1 MNMNAKD
8 PICGGLVDTVKA
20 RHKSEYAGFQY
31 YFCSDACRDKFNE
44 GPDKVVGNPAT

>member
-20 RHKSEYAGFQY
+20 RHKSEHGGLEY

-44 GPDKVVGNPAT
+44 RPDQVLRNPPS